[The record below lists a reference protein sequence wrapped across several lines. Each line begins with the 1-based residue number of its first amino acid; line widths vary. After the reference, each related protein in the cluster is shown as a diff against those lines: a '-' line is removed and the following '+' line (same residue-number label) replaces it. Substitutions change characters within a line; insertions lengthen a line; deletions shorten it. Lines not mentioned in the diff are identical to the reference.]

1 MPTGGRENRLILV
14 TGATGTVG
22 REVVHRLP
30 AERAVRVM
38 TRQPALFTGVRR
50 AVEVVRG
57 DYGDERSLARALEGA
72 TCVFLVT
79 SPVAEGDD
87 ERFVRAARLA
97 GARRIVKLSAAAVS
111 DRGAD
116 DLITRR
122 QRAREELLR
131 ASGLQWTLL
140 RPRSFMSNTLS
151 WATSIRA
158 QGVVRA
164 LYGSSPIACV
174 DPRDIADVA
183 VRVLT
188 EDGHEGRSH
197 EITGPEAITAV
208 EQTAQLSRLLGRPL
222 RYEELSEDAARTALR
237 ARHPEPV
244 VEALLHS
251 ARRQF
256 DGAKAGVRSTVSEVT
271 GRPARPFRA
280 WAASHLAAFV

>member
-1 MPTGGRENRLILV
+1 MILV
-14 TGATGTVG
+14 TGATGAVGGEVVG
-22 REVVHRLP
+22 RLSSDRT
-30 AERAVRVM
+30 VRVM
-38 TRQPALFTGVRR
+38 TRRPERFTGPGR
-50 AVEVVRG
+50 AVQVVRG
-57 DYGDERSLARALEGA
+57 DYGDERSLARAVEGVA
-72 TCVFLVT
+72 CAFLVT

-97 GARRIVKLSAAAVS
+97 GVRRIVKLSAAAVL
-111 DRGAD
+111 DPGAD
-116 DLITRR
+116 DVITRR
-122 QRAREELLR
+122 QRAREEVLR

-151 WATSIRA
+151 WAPTLRA

-183 VRVLT
+183 VHALT

-208 EQTAQLSRLLGRPL
+208 EQTAQLSRLLGRSL
-222 RYEELSEDAARTALR
+222 RYEEMSEDAARAVLR

-256 DGAKAGVRSTVSEVT
+256 DGAKAGVRPTVSEVT

-280 WAASHLAAFV
+280 WAVDHLAAFS

>member
-1 MPTGGRENRLILV
+1 MILV

-22 REVVHRLP
+22 GEVVRRLP
-30 AERAVRVM
+30 ADRAVRVM
-38 TRQPALFTGVRR
+38 TRQPARFAGTHRP
-50 AVEVVRG
+50 VEVVRG
-57 DYGDERSLARALEGA
+57 DYGDEASLARAVAGVVCA
-72 TCVFLVT
+72 FLVT

-87 ERFVRAARLA
+87 ERFVRAACRA
-97 GARRIVKLSAAAVS
+97 GVRRIVKLSAAAVS

-122 QRAREELLR
+122 QRDREELLR

-140 RPRSFMSNTLS
+140 RPRSFLSNTLS
-151 WATSIRA
+151 WAPAIRA

-188 EDGHEGRSH
+188 EDGHEGRSY
-197 EITGPEAITAV
+197 ETTGPEAITAI
-208 EQTAQLSRLLGRPL
+208 EQTAQLSRLLGRSL
-222 RYEELSEDAARTALR
+222 RYEELSEDAARAALR
-237 ARHPEPV
+237 TRHPEPV

-251 ARRQF
+251 ARRQLE
-256 DGAKAGVRSTVSEVT
+256 GAKAEVRPTVLEVT
-271 GRPARPFRA
+271 GRPARPFRV
-280 WAASHLAAFV
+280 WAADHLAAFV